1 MKILLLDIETAPN
14 KGYFWRI
21 YKENIGIDQILDS
34 SYVMSWVAQWYGE
47 REVMFDAFWKS
58 GHKAMLKRMYKLL
71 DEADVVVHYNGQD
84 FDIPTLNKE
93 FVKMGLT
100 PPSPYKQVDLL
111 RVVRQ
116 KFAFVSNKLNYI
128 TQTLG
133 LGNKIHH
140 RGFEL
145 WVKCM
150 GEDRKYTL
158 QEIRAARELMERY
171 NRRDVILLRRLY
183 KRLLP
188 WIPNHPNWGAYKDG
202 LRCPKCGGTHYHKR
216 GTAVARSLR
225 YQQYRCSNGTCRAHF
240 RSNKPL
246 NNGHRERF
254 HEV

>member
-21 YKENIGIDQILDS
+21 FKENIGIDQILDS

-47 REVMFDAFWKS
+47 PDTMFDSFWKS
-58 GHKAMLKRMYKLL
+58 GHKRMLKRMHKLL
-71 DEADVVVHYNGQD
+71 DEADVVVHYNGEE

-93 FVKMGLT
+93 FVKLGML

-116 KFAFVSNKLNYI
+116 KFRFISNKLDYI

-133 LGNKIHH
+133 LGNKIRH

-150 GEDRKYTL
+150 GEDRRYTL
-158 QEIRAARELMERY
+158 REIRAARELMERY
-171 NRRDVILLRRLY
+171 NRRDVVLLRRLY

-188 WIPNHPNWGAYKDG
+188 WIPNHPNWGAYEDG
-202 LRCPKCGGTHYHKR
+202 LRCPSCGGVHYQRR
-216 GTAVARSLR
+216 GTSVARALR
-225 YQQYRCSNGTCRAHF
+225 YPRFQCIDCGKWF
-240 RSNKPL
+240 RSNNPL
-246 NNGHRERF
+246 NNGHRKRF